1 MHRGFTESNFSLKV
15 CDCENAA
22 GTELAPP
29 FEINNGCLEIVE
41 RKYANLSTRIKEC
54 RLDIC
59 TLLKL
64 YL

>member
-22 GTELAPP
+22 GTEPAPP

-41 RKYANLSTRIKEC
+41 RKNTNLPTRAK
-54 RLDIC
+54 DS
-59 TLLKL
+59 
-64 YL
+64 